1 MTPEDIR
8 QTIDQ
13 LTEMAEEM
21 EASEMDYQSGEM
33 VNYTYEGEEGVAM
46 IESVREGEV
55 TARVMAVAGD
65 SYEPTDNVLI
75 LTREEISPMG
85 GDSEEEEEGLSDD
98 DPDSDNEEPIEEEV
112 EDLAEE
118 EIEEEELEKGVFV
131 SWQSKYG
138 DTFGIVRKA
147 VSDEAVEIPETKE
160 SIEIKGNGALIEV
173 VKDNNGWEETGVHV
187 ALHSKSLKVIEPL
200 ELKLRRLM
208 IKAKD
213 VEVKADF
220 NNEEWKI
227 GELHGI
233 GSAYGRVDLGG
244 DTVRPGAYT
253 QTINHNQGKIQLMF
267 DHGYKVSDVAG
278 VAYLEDSEEGLK
290 VKAKM
295 PLDIDSV
302 RDAYKLVKFMVEE
315 GKPLGFSIGYRVVK
329 AEPLENGVRELQE
342 IALEEMTIT
351 PYPMDT
357 YARIT
362 DAKSRKITYNTKR
375 KGWQT
380 VVKTAKPSTSDAPT
394 GNQVQQG
401 EYKSLT
407 EYLTEIKTHI
417 EENHV

>member
-1 MTPEDIR
+1 
-8 QTIDQ
+8 
-13 LTEMAEEM
+13 
-21 EASEMDYQSGEM
+21 
-33 VNYTYEGEEGVAM
+33 
-46 IESVREGEV
+46 
-55 TARVMAVAGD
+55 
-65 SYEPTDNVLI
+65 
-75 LTREEISPMG
+75 
-85 GDSEEEEEGLSDD
+85 
-98 DPDSDNEEPIEEEV
+98 
-112 EDLAEE
+112 
-118 EIEEEELEKGVFV
+118 
-131 SWQSKYG
+131 
-138 DTFGIVRKA
+138 
-147 VSDEAVEIPETKE
+147 
-160 SIEIKGNGALIEV
+160 
-173 VKDNNGWEETGVHV
+173 
-187 ALHSKSLKVIEPL
+187 
-200 ELKLRRLM
+200 
-208 IKAKD
+208 
-213 VEVKADF
+213 
-220 NNEEWKI
+220 
-227 GELHGI
+227 
-233 GSAYGRVDLGG
+233 
-244 DTVRPGAYT
+244 
-253 QTINHNQGKIQLMF
+253 MF

-290 VKAKM
+290 VRAKM

-315 GKPLGFSIGYRVVK
+315 GKPLGLSIGYRVVK